1 MKKIIQYV
9 CEVCGRQF
17 KTAEKAQACEWE
29 HKKNLRIVGKSY
41 GEDDAYGFPEF
52 ITVDSEEPSL
62 SAIYRYEQLTDESF
76 YRCSQ

>member
-62 SAIYRYEQLTDESF
+62 SAIYRYNQLTDESF